1 MAGER
6 TWTTFEA
13 GSAANRW
20 VGENRGGWSN
30 SEYDR
35 LWEAFATTMDRAERT
50 RQLAGLMQLL
60 SEQVPVYMLY
70 FSVQIIAHV
79 AALRGPEAGLPGTG
93 ALSLDTLPH
102 WNIHDWE
109 LR

>member
-1 MAGER
+1 
-6 TWTTFEA
+6 
-13 GSAANRW
+13 

-35 LWEAFATTMDRAERT
+35 LWEAFATTMDGAERT
-50 RQLAGLMQLL
+50 RQLAGLMRLL

-79 AALRGPEAGLPGTG
+79 AVLRGPEAGLPGTG
-93 ALSLDTLPH
+93 ALSLETLPH